1 MSIVHKGIRRH
12 TTDLLD
18 DYGEAYYAQN
28 WRYSLTGEMG
38 RRAGIGKT
46 DMAKI
51 DGPVKLIGVGGIFEP
66 FIIQLTS
73 TGSLISTK
81 NARVVIGDPIVP
93 PPIKPFA
100 CARFVD
106 QVANGTSGDV
116 TIYNFTLPKRSCAGR
131 IIVVS
136 TESDDPRRAGSTF
149 GYTFTYEADGNPLGA
164 SGCLI
169 NDSEETAY
177 PAGTRTVTVTVEGG
191 CGAGVIEGSYSITVT
206 TP

>member
-28 WRYSLTGEMG
+28 WRYRLTGEIG

-51 DGPVKLIGVGGIFEP
+51 DGPVVLIGVGGIFEP
-66 FIIQLTS
+66 FIVQLTS
-73 TGSLISTK
+73 TGSLISTR
-81 NARVVIGDPIVP
+81 NARVVIGDPLLP
-93 PPIKPFA
+93 PPDRPVA

-106 QVANGTSGDV
+106 QVQNGTSGDI
-116 TIYNFTLPKRSCAGR
+116 TTHTFTLPRRSCAGR
-131 IIVVS
+131 IVVVS
-136 TESDDPRRAGSTF
+136 TESDDPRRAGTTF
-149 GYTFTYEADGNPLGA
+149 GYLFSYEADGVVLGA
-164 SGCLI
+164 SGCLV
-169 NDSEETAY
+169 NDSEEVAY
-177 PAGTRTVTVTVEGG
+177 PAGTRTITVITEGG
-191 CGAGVIEGSYSITVT
+191 CGGGVIEGSYSITVT